1 MVAARKRHS
10 GDVLMSPLISWSFN
24 KKNKNANRN

>member
-1 MVAARKRHS
+1 MVVALKRHS

-24 KKNKNANRN
+24 KKNKNVNTN